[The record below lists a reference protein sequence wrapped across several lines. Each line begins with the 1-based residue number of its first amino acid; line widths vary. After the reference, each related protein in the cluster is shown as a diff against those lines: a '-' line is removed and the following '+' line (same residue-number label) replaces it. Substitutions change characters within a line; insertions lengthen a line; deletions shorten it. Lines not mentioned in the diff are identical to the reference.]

1 MSATI
6 KELLTDGVQIEKLT
20 KLAFDMVD
28 TDSSGY
34 IDRNELEAVMTS
46 IGLEMDFDGASK
58 EDVDEIIKELD
69 TDDDGKINY
78 AEWKKLVV
86 EILTVMSQ
94 NEPDKS

>member
-6 KELLTDGVQIEKLT
+6 KDLLSDRNQIERLT

-69 TDDDGKINY
+69 TDEDGKINY
-78 AEWKKLVV
+78 AEWKNLVI

>member
-6 KELLTDGVQIEKLT
+6 KDLLSDRSQIEKLT

-28 TDSSGY
+28 TDASGY

-69 TDDDGKINY
+69 TDEDGKINY
-78 AEWKKLVV
+78 AEWKNLVI